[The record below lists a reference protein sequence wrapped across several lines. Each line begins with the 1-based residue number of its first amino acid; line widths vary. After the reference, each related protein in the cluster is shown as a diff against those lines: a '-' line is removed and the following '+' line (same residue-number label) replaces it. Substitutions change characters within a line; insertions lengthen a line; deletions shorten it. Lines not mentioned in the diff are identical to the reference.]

1 MMWDYRNVMLC
12 YSQLDTPPNCK
23 ISYKKVYVTI
33 LLNEKM
39 DEK

>member
-1 MMWDYRNVMLC
+1 MLY
-12 YSQLDTPPNCK
+12 YSQLDTSPNCK
-23 ISYKKVYVTI
+23 ISYEKIYVMP